1 MSLVFI
7 ALKST
12 SLLLLNNTATLC
24 YINFYASIGKQIQ
37 SDNSGK
43 NHEATVIKYLV
54 QQIKTLEKGMK
65 SYTQD
70 WKIVYAFSLSTK
82 IFWRTITNYALQP
95 TCIPNLSIFLILCD
109 FISPFVVQKLC
120 GGNQQENQAVNLSNK
135 IWTKKGSCL

>member
-12 SLLLLNNTATLC
+12 SLFLLNNTATLC

-43 NHEATVIKYLV
+43 NHEATVITYLV
-54 QQIKTLEKGMK
+54 QQIKTLEKGTK

-70 WKIVYAFSLSTK
+70 
-82 IFWRTITNYALQP
+82 
-95 TCIPNLSIFLILCD
+95 
-109 FISPFVVQKLC
+109 
-120 GGNQQENQAVNLSNK
+120 
-135 IWTKKGSCL
+135 